1 MNDLTRKQNQKAHP
15 ASLPITMKE
24 RLRQSL
30 MDATPTEQ
38 GNEHILA
45 SDGFSH
51 IGYTVQY
58 ISSYEE
64 SD

>member
-1 MNDLTRKQNQKAHP
+1 
-15 ASLPITMKE
+15 MKE

-30 MDATPTEQ
+30 MDAKPTEQ